1 MYESMASESHFTLR
15 FQFSVPGGPRKSHRD
30 HSTPIG
36 GKRCTGDYDSTI
48 QPGKKGIITDPIE
61 VRGWGYWNGCN
72 LEWVPKLL
80 WMWESW
86 NNCWIDF
93 DMVLDICNY
102 LHDRIFK
109 GTKNTRNAIDRMHI
123 YYKTSKYGQLDHSF
137 LARTWRPRSSKLLGE
152 AAKVWWNSCDLCY
165 LIWLV
170 IWNILYCCFIYL
182 E

>member
-1 MYESMASESHFTLR
+1 MIHPINLWLKFGYSHVTCLRVMYESMASESHFTLR

-30 HSTPIG
+30 PSTPIG

-48 QPGKKGIITDPIE
+48 QPGKKG
-61 VRGWGYWNGCN
+61 
-72 LEWVPKLL
+72 
-80 WMWESW
+80 
-86 NNCWIDF
+86 IDF

-123 YYKTSKYGQLDHSF
+123 YYKTSKYGQRDHSF
-137 LARTWRPRSSKLLGE
+137 LARTWCPRSSKLLGE